1 MNNFLE
7 NLKRYGI
14 FNPAEV
20 RAVLLTILFLV
31 IIVALNDGRP
41 EFQLSAWLSNLFLMT
56 VVVTISVLV
65 KQLGYRLVGI
75 HYGFRV
81 EYKLWWYGI
90 IISLIVTF
98 LSGGTVWIL
107 IPGGIIIHHMMI
119 QRLGSFRYGTNIRT
133 LALISAAGPLAN
145 VLFATAIKSLGLMG
159 LLPDVFVS
167 KLFLFNLAYAAYS
180 MLPIPPLDGS
190 KVMYDSR
197 LIYVFVTSF
206 IILYAALAY
215 YEVYSYLIALVG
227 AIAVWLLY
235 YIYYESK

>member
-20 RAVLLTILFLV
+20 RAILLTILFLV

-41 EFQLSAWLSNLFLMT
+41 EFQLGPWLSNLFLMT
-56 VVVTISVLV
+56 AIVVVSVLV
-65 KQLGYRLVGI
+65 KQAGYRLVGI

-90 IISLIVTF
+90 IVSLAITL

-107 IPGGIIIHHMMI
+107 IPGGIILHHMKI
-119 QRLGSFRYGTNIRT
+119 QRLGEFRYGTNIRT
-133 LALISAAGPLAN
+133 LALVSAAGPLFN
-145 VLFATAIKSLGLMG
+145 VLFATGVKSLGMIG
-159 LLPDVFVS
+159 FLPSLVVD
-167 KLFLFNLAYAAYS
+167 KIFLFNLAFAAYS

-197 LIYVFVTSF
+197 LIYMFVTSF
-206 IILYAALAY
+206 IILYAILAY
-215 YEVYSYLIALVG
+215 FDVYSYLIALTG

-235 YIYYESK
+235 YMYFE